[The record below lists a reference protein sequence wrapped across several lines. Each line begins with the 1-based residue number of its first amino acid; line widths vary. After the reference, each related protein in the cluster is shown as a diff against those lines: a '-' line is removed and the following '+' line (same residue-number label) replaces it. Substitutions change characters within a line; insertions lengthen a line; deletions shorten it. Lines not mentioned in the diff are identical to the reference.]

1 MSNVLKSGKLK
12 SGNMMQ
18 AASAAQSQR
27 KIFNLAPVLL
37 GWGLLLAIYA
47 GLRLYQQAFAFQYGL
62 DSTTPEFAAY
72 WVTLAKV
79 EVPLIFG
86 SGIAV
91 WIYLWLTRDRNLDK
105 IDADTEL
112 RRYFGL
118 VAWFL
123 MYTFSF
129 LWIAS
134 FFGEGDATWHQTVIR
149 DTVFTPSH
157 IVVFY
162 ACIPLYIVFGVSSL
176 LYATTRLPKFAKGYS
191 VPLIMAVLGP
201 ALILPNLGYNE
212 WGHAFWLTEEIFSHP
227 LHWGFP
233 VLGWTG
239 LALGGVLLQA
249 TSRMAELFKEIS
261 STQRASALHK

>member
-1 MSNVLKSGKLK
+1 MSAVLKSESTGKGVGAGL
-12 SGNMMQ
+12 Q
-18 AASAAQSQR
+18 PPR
-27 KIFNLAPVLL
+27 KMISLGLVALA
-37 GWGLLLAIYA
+37 WGVLLAIYV
-47 GLRLYQQAFAFQYGL
+47 GLRFFQQAFAFKYGL
-62 DSTTPEFAAY
+62 DSTTPEFETY
-72 WVTLAKV
+72 WGTLFKV

-86 SGIAV
+86 IGFAI
-91 WIYLWLTRDRNLDK
+91 WIYLWITRDKNLDK
-105 IDADTEL
+105 IDAETEL

-123 MYTFSF
+123 VYTFSF

-149 DTVFTPSH
+149 DTALTPSH

-162 ACIPLYIVFGVSSL
+162 ACIPMYIVFGVSSL
-176 LYATTRLPKFAKGYS
+176 LYATTRVPKFAKGYS

-249 TSRMAELFKEIS
+249 TSRMAELFKEIGDADRLKAM
-261 STQRASALHK
+261 T